1 MKETLDEDSQH
12 LNSEK
17 LEIEEISETINNT
30 KEVNNSTNIPE
41 KNVKEE
47 ALIVSNKE
55 TDGN

>member
-47 ALIVSNKE
+47 ALIVLNKE